1 MEITVRIPSI
11 LRQYTEL
18 TSEVRLEGKTVGEVV
33 ENFKVRFP
41 EAGIR
46 FFSTKTARYMN
57 LYLNDKDIKNIG
69 GLEASV
75 QDGDIVSIVFAIA
88 GG

>member
-1 MEITVRIPSI
+1 MEIMVRIPSI

-18 TSEVRLEGKTVGEVV
+18 ISEVRLEGETVGEVV
-33 ENFKVRFP
+33 ENFKARFP

-46 FFSTKTARYMN
+46 FFSAKTARYMN

-69 GLEASV
+69 GMAASV